1 MLQGILV
8 GVSRRMLEW
17 DASEKAG
24 DALRRELLVVACAY
38 LDACSA
44 RVSVA

>member
-1 MLQGILV
+1 
-8 GVSRRMLEW
+8 MLEW